1 MSLGIKLHV
10 STLIRANYLAPQNV
24 KCSRCLLF
32 AYAEVHSVHWEGIM
46 YIIIVEE
53 EILGSLT
60 SLVPSLWRNG
70 QRACIA
76 GVCAWSLA
84 TRGTHTPHPRGKQN
98 KTKINTCLAQSR

>member
-32 AYAEVHSVHWEGIM
+32 AYAVVHSVHWEGIM

-53 EILGSLT
+53 EIHGSLT
-60 SLVPSLWRNG
+60 SLVPSLWRNDE
-70 QRACIA
+70 RACIA
-76 GVCAWSLA
+76 GGGAWSIA
-84 TRGTHTPHPRGKQN
+84 THGTHAAHLRGKQN